1 MSSRRLAGVS
11 VALVMAL
18 AAPGAAG
25 AGTGRTPRP
34 DAYRDHPPL
43 AYVSQGR
50 VLVLDG
56 AGNPPIRVRGVADAC
71 CVAFSPDGYYI
82 AFERR
87 GDLWVAEHDGTELHR
102 VARSVARWEWAPD
115 GQALALIR
123 KALPGD
129 SVGGIEF
136 VGARDSSIRETLL

>member
-1 MSSRRLAGVS
+1 MTFRRLAGVS

-18 AAPGAAG
+18 AAPAAAG
-25 AGTGRTPRP
+25 AGTGPTPRP
-34 DAYRDHPPL
+34 DAYRDQPPL
-43 AYVSQGR
+43 AYVSKGR
-50 VLVLDG
+50 VFVLDG

-115 GQALALIR
+115 GQALAVIR
-123 KALPGD
+123 KPSGD
-129 SVGGIEF
+129 RSGGTSARF
-136 VGARDSSIRETLL
+136 TGAGGSKSRA